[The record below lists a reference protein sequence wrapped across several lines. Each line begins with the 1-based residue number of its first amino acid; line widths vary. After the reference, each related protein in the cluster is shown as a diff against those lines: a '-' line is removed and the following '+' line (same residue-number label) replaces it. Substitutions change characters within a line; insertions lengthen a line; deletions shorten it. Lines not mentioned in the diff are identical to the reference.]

1 MIVFDGAYLLSVRG
15 ITKMQAFPS
24 KKKKKMQA
32 SSFQKKKKKMHRAIF
47 AKMFRTIEQFSINN
61 LVILDLLIREIS

>member
-1 MIVFDGAYLLSVRG
+1 L
-15 ITKMQAFPS
+15 QAFPS

-32 SSFQKKKKKMHRAIF
+32 SSFQNKKKKMHRAIF
-47 AKMFRTIEQFSINN
+47 AKMFRTIEHFSINN